1 MAITDDILDDTLR
14 HAHYLER
21 YKSGVVNKIVGLLN
35 NGNDKYYAQIYRSK
49 LENLNRRDVDKLLVR
64 LKKSIKQ
71 GYEPVIELL
80 DGEIRDLGQAE
91 SIWQKKI
98 IDGLVPIELDWE
110 APSEEQIY
118 ASVNSRPFQGLLL
131 KDWYRG
137 LEDGAFRR
145 IKQNIMQG
153 YVEGQTTDQI
163 VRNIRDISEGQTRR
177 AAETAVRTALAHTS
191 NIARNESYRRNKS
204 VIKAIEW
211 VATLDN
217 RTTAICRARDGKTY
231 PFNKGPRPPAHAG
244 CRSTTIPVLKSL
256 RQLGIKADEV
266 PVKSTRASM
275 NGQVSSELNYDGWLR
290 KQPREF
296 QDDVL
301 GVQKARLFRKGL
313 TMERFVDKEGREF
326 TLKELE
332 QREKEIWAKVY
343 GGDVKPKAKPRKPP
357 SKPKIDVTSVMTV
370 KGFTKDELNSKLNSG
385 LTPLTARVA
394 DKLPKPNKIVG
405 APKKGVYYSGE
416 RKIESGLQK
425 DTMTHE
431 YGHHVDAMLQV
442 NPETGRGTTITGFWS
457 SQGLKEAWEKDR
469 AALGVYRVSKEKKNK
484 RLLEIKDELFN
495 TTTVTKTMPSG
506 ATYETTQ
513 RNFNFDGAN
522 NISDIVDSFV
532 KGDFR
537 RNYNTFGHSKS
548 YWKYAPNGRIEAFAN
563 LFAVQNRPEANAY
576 AKKNFPNLYRE
587 FMKKLEDF
595 DANS

>member
-21 YKSGVVNKIVGLLN
+21 YKSGVVNKVVGLLN

-49 LENLNRRDVDKLLVR
+49 IENLNRRDVDKLLVR
-64 LKKSIKQ
+64 LKKSIKA
-71 GYEPVIELL
+71 GYEPVVELL
-80 DGEIRDLGQAE
+80 DGEIRDLGE
-91 SIWQKKI
+91 SESRWQKKI

-118 ASVNSRPFQGLLL
+118 ASVNARPFEGLLL
-131 KDWYRG
+131 KDWYKG

-145 IKQNIMQG
+145 VKQNIMQG

-163 VRNIRDISEGQTRR
+163 VRNIRDVSEGRSRR

-191 NIARNESYRRNKS
+191 NIARNESYRRNKR

-217 RTTAICRARDGKTY
+217 RTTAVCRARDGMTY
-231 PFNKGPRPPAHAG
+231 PYNKGPRPPAHAG

-275 NGQVSSELNYDGWLR
+275 NGQVSNELNYDGWLR
-290 KQPREF
+290 KQPVEF

-301 GVQKARLFRKGL
+301 GVQKGRLFRKGL

-332 QREKEIWAKVY
+332 SREAEIWKKVY
-343 GGDVKPKAKPRKPP
+343 GGDVKAKAKPRKPP
-357 SKPKIDVTSVMTV
+357 SKPKIDVTSAMTV

-385 LTPLTARVA
+385 LTPLTARIA

-405 APKKGVYYSGE
+405 GKNKGLYRTDE
-416 RKIESGLQK
+416 RIVESGLER
-425 DTMTHE
+425 DVMTHE
-431 YGHHVDAMLQV
+431 YGHHVDRMLQV
-442 NPETGRGTTITGFWS
+442 DPETGNKGSNSKYWS
-457 SQGLKEAWEKDR
+457 SQGLREAWEKDR
-469 AALGVYRVSKEKKNK
+469 SASGVFKVSKDKKNK

-495 TTTVTKTMPSG
+495 TTTVTKTLPSG
-506 ATYETTQ
+506 STYETTQ
-513 RNFNFDGAN
+513 RNFNFDGADM
-522 NISDIVDSFV
+522 ISDIVDSFV

-537 RNYNTFGHSKS
+537 KNYNVYGHSKS
-548 YWKYAPNGRIEAFAN
+548 YWKYRNSGTMEAFAN
-563 LFAVQNRPEANAY
+563 LYAVQNRPEANAY

-587 FMKKLEDF
+587 FMRKLEDF

>member
-91 SIWQKKI
+91 SRWQKKI

-118 ASVNSRPFQGLLL
+118 ASVNSRPFEGLLL
-131 KDWYRG
+131 KDWYKG

-163 VRNIRDISEGQTRR
+163 VRNIREVSEGRTRR

-191 NIARNESYRRNKS
+191 NIARNESYRRNRR

-217 RTTAICRARDGKTY
+217 RTTAVCRARDGKTY
-231 PFNKGPRPPAHAG
+231 PYNKGPRPPAHAG

-275 NGQVSSELNYDGWLR
+275 NGQVSNELNYDGWLR
-290 KQPREF
+290 KQPKEF

-301 GVQKARLFRKGL
+301 GVQKAKLFRKGL

-332 QREKEIWAKVY
+332 KREAEIWAKVY
-343 GGDVKPKAKPRKPP
+343 GGDVKAKAKPRKPP
-357 SKPKIDVTSVMTV
+357 SKPKIDVTSVMSV
-370 KGFTKDELNSKLNSG
+370 SGFTKDELNSKLNSG
-385 LTPLTARVA
+385 LTPLTARIA

-405 APKKGVYYSGE
+405 GKNKGVYYSGE
-416 RKIESGLQK
+416 RKIESGLQR

-457 SQGLKEAWEKDR
+457 SDGLREAWEKDR
-469 AALGVYRVSKEKKNK
+469 AGLGVYKVRADKKNK
-484 RLLEIKDELFN
+484 RLLEIKDDLFT
-495 TTTVTKTMPSG
+495 TTTVTKTLPSG
-506 ATYETTQ
+506 STYETID
-513 RNFNFDGAN
+513 RKFNFDGAD

-537 RNYNTFGHSKS
+537 RNYNTFGHRKS

-563 LFAVQNRPEANAY
+563 LYAVQNRPEAAAY

-587 FMKKLEDF
+587 FMKKLEEV
-595 DANS
+595 DASP

>member
-91 SIWQKKI
+91 SIWQKKV

-290 KQPREF
+290 KQPKEF

-357 SKPKIDVTSVMTV
+357 EKPSLDLTSIMT
-370 KGFTKDELNSKLNSG
+370 TKAFGRDQLNAKLNRL

-394 DKLPKPNKIVG
+394 NKLPKPNKIVG
-405 APKKGVYYSGE
+405 APKKGVYRTSQGI
-416 RKIESGLQK
+416 IESGLSR
-425 DTMTHE
+425 DTIAHE
-431 YGHHVDAMLQV
+431 YGHHVDAMV
-442 NPETGRGTTITGFWS
+442 GRQTVTGFWS

-469 AALGVYRVSKEKKNK
+469 AALGVYRVSKDKKNK

-495 TTTVTKTMPSG
+495 TTTVTKTLPSG
-506 ATYETTQ
+506 ASYETTQ
-513 RNFNFDGAN
+513 RDFNFDGAD

-532 KGDFR
+532 QGDFR
-537 RNYNTFGHSKS
+537 RNYNAFGHSKS
-548 YWKYAPNGRIEAFAN
+548 YWKKYKPNGRIEAFAN
-563 LFAVQNRPEANAY
+563 LFAVQNRPEAAAY

-587 FMKKLEDF
+587 FMKKLEEI
-595 DANS
+595 DASS

>member
-21 YKSGVVNKIVGLLN
+21 YKSGVVKKIIGLLN
-35 NGNDKYYAQIYRSK
+35 NGNDKYYAQIYRSR

-64 LKKSIKQ
+64 LKKSIKA
-71 GYEPVIELL
+71 GYEPVIEVL
-80 DGEIRDLGQAE
+80 DAEIRDLGQAE
-91 SIWQKKI
+91 SLWQKKV

-118 ASVNSRPFQGLLL
+118 ASVNSRPFEGLLL
-131 KDWYRG
+131 KDWYKG

-163 VRNIRDISEGQTRR
+163 VRNIREVSEGRTRR

-191 NIARNESYRRNKS
+191 NIARNESYRRNRR

-217 RTTAICRARDGKTY
+217 RTTAVCRARDGKTY
-231 PFNKGPRPPAHAG
+231 PYNKGPRPPAHAG

-266 PVKSTRASM
+266 PNKETRASM
-275 NGQVSSELNYDGWLR
+275 NGQVSGELNYDGWLR

-332 QREKEIWAKVY
+332 EREAEIWAKVY

-357 SKPKIDVTSVMTV
+357 EKPRINVTSVMTV
-370 KGFTKDELNSKLNSG
+370 RGFTKDELNSKLNSG

-405 APKKGVYYSGE
+405 GKNKGVYYSGE
-416 RKIESGLQK
+416 RKVESGLER
-425 DTMTHE
+425 DVMTHE

-442 NPETGRGTTITGFWS
+442 NPETGRGTTTTGFWS
-457 SQGLKEAWEKDR
+457 SIGLKEAWEKDR
-469 AALGVYRVSKEKKNK
+469 AALGVYRVKAEQKNK
-484 RLLEIKDELFN
+484 RLLEIKDDLFT
-495 TTTVTKTMPSG
+495 TTTVTKTLPSG
-506 ATYETTQ
+506 STYETPQ
-513 RNFNFDGAN
+513 RKFNFDGADM
-522 NISDIVDSFV
+522 ISDIVDSFV

-537 RNYNTFGHSKS
+537 RNYNTYGHRKS

-563 LFAVQNRPEANAY
+563 LYAIQNRPEAAAY

-587 FMKKLEDF
+587 FMKKLEEF
-595 DANS
+595 DASS

>member
-21 YKSGVVNKIVGLLN
+21 YKSGVVKKIIGLLN
-35 NGNDKYYAQIYRSK
+35 KGNDKYYAQIYRSK

-64 LKKSIKQ
+64 LKKSIKA
-71 GYEPVIELL
+71 GYEPVIEVL
-80 DGEIRDLGQAE
+80 DAEIRDLGQAE
-91 SIWQKKI
+91 SLWQKKV
-98 IDGLVPIELDWE
+98 IDGLVPIQLDWE

-118 ASVNSRPFQGLLL
+118 ASVNSRPFEGLLL
-131 KDWYRG
+131 KDWYKG

-163 VRNIRDISEGQTRR
+163 VRNIREVSEGRTRR

-191 NIARNESYRRNKS
+191 NIARNESYRRNRR

-217 RTTAICRARDGKTY
+217 RTTAVCRARDGKTY
-231 PFNKGPRPPAHAG
+231 PYNKGPRPPAHAG

-275 NGQVSSELNYDGWLR
+275 NGQVSGELNYDGWLR

-332 QREKEIWAKVY
+332 EREAEIWAKVY

-357 SKPKIDVTSVMTV
+357 EKPSLDLTSIMTT
-370 KGFTKDELNSKLNSG
+370 KGFGRDQLNAKLNRL

-394 DKLPKPNKIVG
+394 NKLPKPNKIVG
-405 APKKGVYYSGE
+405 APKKGVYRTSQGI
-416 RKIESGLQK
+416 IESGLSR
-425 DTMTHE
+425 DTIAHE
-431 YGHHVDAMLQV
+431 YGHHVDAMEGGQ
-442 NPETGRGTTITGFWS
+442 TITGFWS
-457 SQGLKEAWEKDR
+457 AQGLKEAWEKDR

-484 RLLEIKDELFN
+484 RLLEIKDELFT
-495 TTTVTKTMPSG
+495 TTTVTKTLPSG
-506 ATYETTQ
+506 ASYETTQ
-513 RNFNFDGAN
+513 RDFNFDGAD

-532 KGDFR
+532 QGDFR
-537 RNYNTFGHSKS
+537 RNYNAFGHSKS
-548 YWKYAPNGRIEAFAN
+548 YWKYKPNGRIEAFAN
-563 LFAVQNRPEANAY
+563 LFAVQNRPEAAAY

-587 FMKKLEDF
+587 FMKKLEEI
-595 DANS
+595 DASS